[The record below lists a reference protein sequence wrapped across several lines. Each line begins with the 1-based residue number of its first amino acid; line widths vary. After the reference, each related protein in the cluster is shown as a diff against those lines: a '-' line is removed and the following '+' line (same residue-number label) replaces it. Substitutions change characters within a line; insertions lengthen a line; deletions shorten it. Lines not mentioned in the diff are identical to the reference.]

1 MELVPAIIARNGSE
15 VSDKLNL
22 VESQTDWAHL
32 DIADG
37 QFAPTVTWQT
47 PSDLEL
53 VEGRIKLEAHLM
65 IVEPEATL
73 VAWTEVVDRVIVHA
87 EAAADLTE
95 LIEVFDHQQT
105 QLGVALLLSTPVE
118 TIASF
123 LPQLK
128 FINLL
133 AVAKIGYHGEPFDER
148 VLAKIKTLRSLAPKI
163 TISVDGGLN
172 LANAQSVIAAGADRL
187 VVGSALWQAA
197 DLTKT
202 IAQFQNLA

>member
-65 IVEPEATL
+65 IVEPEVTL
-73 VAWTEVVDRVIVHA
+73 AAWTEVVDRVIVHA
-87 EAAADLTE
+87 EAVADLGE
-95 LIEVFDHQQT
+95 LIEVFDSQQT

-187 VVGSALWQAA
+187 VVGNALWQAA

>member
-1 MELVPAIIARNGSE
+1 MELVPAIIARDDSE
-15 VSDKLNL
+15 LADKLNL
-22 VESQTDWAHL
+22 VESQTTWAHL
-32 DIADG
+32 DISDG

-65 IVEPEATL
+65 INEPEATL
-73 VAWTEVVDRVIVHA
+73 TDWTQVVDRVIVHA
-87 EAAADLTE
+87 EAAANLAE

-105 QLGVALLLSTPVE
+105 QLGIALLLSTPVE

-133 AVAKIGYHGEPFDER
+133 SVAKIGYHGEPFDER
-148 VLAKIKTLRSLAPKI
+148 VLPKIKTLRSLAPKI

-187 VVGSALWQAA
+187 VVGSALWQAT

-202 IAQFQNLA
+202 ITQFQNLT

>member
-1 MELVPAIIARNGSE
+1 MELVPAIIAQNGSE

-37 QFAPTVTWQT
+37 QFAPTMTWQT

-65 IVEPEATL
+65 INEPEATL
-73 VAWTEVVDRVIVHA
+73 AAWTEVVDRVIVHA
-87 EAAADLTE
+87 EATADLAE
-95 LIEVFDHQQT
+95 LIEVFDHQRT

-187 VVGSALWQAA
+187 VVGNALWQAA

>member
-1 MELVPAIIARNGSE
+1 MELVPAIIARTGSE

-22 VESQTDWAHL
+22 VESQTAWAHL

-37 QFAPTVTWQT
+37 VFAPTVTWQT

-53 VEGRIKLEAHLM
+53 VEGRIKLEVHLM
-65 IVEPEATL
+65 INEPETVL
-73 VAWTEVVDRVIVHA
+73 TDWTQVVDRVIVHT
-87 EAAADLTE
+87 EAAADLGE
-95 LIEVFDHQQT
+95 LIEIFNNQQT
-105 QLGVALLLSTPVE
+105 QLGVALLLETPVE

-128 FINLL
+128 FVNLL
-133 AVAKIGYHGEPFDER
+133 SVAKIGYHGEPFDKR

-172 LANAQSVIAAGADRL
+172 LSNAQSVIAAGADRL
-187 VVGSALWQAA
+187 VVGSALWQAT

-202 IAQFQNLA
+202 INQFHNLT